1 MKLYR
6 QLLDSDNLPSGK
18 LQLMME
24 SEDRE
29 LLQARAEAMTGS
41 DGRSDF
47 VWMMAELYEDYAQL
61 IMDGCYRFVIRHD
74 HHGAL
79 DSWHSLPEHRTG
91 YSLGDRE
98 HQCIRTGEL
107 DIRKPDP
114 DD

>member
-61 IMDGCYRFVIRHD
+61 IVDGCYRLVIRRD
-74 HHGAL
+74 NCEAL
-79 DSWHSLPEHRTG
+79 ESWHRLPE
-91 YSLGDRE
+91 YSTNYSEDRE
-98 HQCIRTGEL
+98 HQCTRTGEL
-107 DIRKPDP
+107 SMSPSP